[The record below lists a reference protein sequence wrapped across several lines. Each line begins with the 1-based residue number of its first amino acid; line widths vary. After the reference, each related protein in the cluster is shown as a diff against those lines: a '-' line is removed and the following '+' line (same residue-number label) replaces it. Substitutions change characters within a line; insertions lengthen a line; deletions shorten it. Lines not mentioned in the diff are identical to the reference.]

1 MFKTTH
7 RMVHGISYAVA
18 VVGGLALTAII
29 FMVCLSIL
37 GRTASGFLYSSFMT
51 AQMPELANTLLAM
64 GVGPVRGD
72 YELLEL
78 GMAFC
83 IFCFLPYCQVTSGHA
98 SVDIF
103 TAGLNERA
111 KRLLQMVIEIIFA
124 AVLVVIAMRLYDG
137 MVTIQRRNSMTF
149 MLQIPVWWSYYAAF
163 FPAALA
169 AAVGC
174 YMAVV
179 RSAEALFNRSLIDS
193 SLGADH

>member
-7 RMVHGISYAVA
+7 RMVHGLSYAVA

-29 FMVCLSIL
+29 LMVCLSIL
-37 GRTASGFLYSSFMT
+37 GRTASGFLYSGFVT
-51 AQMPELANTLLAM
+51 QFAPDLANSLLAM

-98 SVDIF
+98 TVDIF
-103 TAGLNERA
+103 TSGLSERF
-111 KRLLQMVIEIIFA
+111 KRYLQMVIEITFA
-124 AVLVVIAMRLYDG
+124 AVLVVVAMRLYDG
-137 MVTIQRRNSMTF
+137 MLTIQRRNSMTF
-149 MLQIPVWWSYYAAF
+149 MLQIPLWWSYLAAF
-163 FPAALA
+163 YPAALA

-174 YMAVV
+174 YMALV
-179 RSAEALFNRSLIDS
+179 RSAEALLNRPLIDA